1 VRSSL
6 WFCSSKESNL
16 VSSAATDVRPLIR
29 IEKLDK
35 RYSHKRVLRDLSLQ
49 VNAGEVVALLGANG
63 AGKTTLMRIV
73 AGLEQPSRGEVW
85 LGQVPLSRASHEIR
99 RYVGLVGHAPLLYD
113 NLSGLENLQFFARM
127 YDIIEPATRI
137 EAVLRSVDLWTRR
150 YDAVRTYSRGMI
162 QRLAIGRAI
171 LHDPPVLLLDEPD
184 TGLDQVSAR
193 NLAELVTTLRRSRR
207 AVLLTTHHLER
218 AVDWADRLAFL
229 ADGEI
234 VEELPTAELDHA
246 QAREHYENWIG

>member
-1 VRSSL
+1 
-6 WFCSSKESNL
+6 
-16 VSSAATDVRPLIR
+16 VSSATAEARPLIR

-49 VNAGEVVALLGANG
+49 VKAGEVVALLGANG

-99 RYVGLVGHAPLLYD
+99 RYVGMVSHAPLLYD

-127 YDIIEPATRI
+127 YDIIEPEKRI
-137 EAVLRSVDLWTRR
+137 EVVLRSVDLWTRR
-150 YDAVRTYSRGMI
+150 HDPVRTYSRGMI

-234 VEELPTAELDHA
+234 VEEVPTTALDHA